1 MGKVSIA
8 FESIGVT
15 LSLSQILPT
24 RIVSERLREMPKYR
38 RILASIQVLGVIE
51 PPMVYPQQGEKDK
64 YLLLDGHLRVRAL
77 EELGEKE
84 LFCLIATDDE
94 AFTYNHKV
102 NQLSPIQ
109 EHFMI
114 MKALNQGVS
123 EDRIAV
129 TLNVDVARIREKRDL
144 LRGVCSEA
152 VDLLKTER
160 VGAAAMREMRRVKA
174 MRQIEMAELM
184 VASRNFS
191 KAYAQCLVTATPT
204 DQLIDLQKPKALNG
218 LHVEDVARIKRELQ
232 AISQDFR
239 LVEESHG
246 RNVLNLVIAGGYLKR
261 LLDNAEVVKYLARR
275 HREVLDQFQQIVE
288 DNSLNEQP

>member
-1 MGKVSIA
+1 M
-8 FESIGVT
+8 
-15 LSLSQILPT
+15 
-24 RIVSERLREMPKYR
+24 RELPKYQ
-38 RILASIQVLGVIE
+38 RILSSIQVLGVIE
-51 PPMVYPQQGEKDK
+51 PPMVYPHQGEEGK

-77 EELGEKE
+77 KELGEDE
-84 LFCLIATDDE
+84 LFCLLATDDV

-102 NQLSPIQ
+102 NQLAPIQ

-114 MKALNQGVS
+114 MKALDQGVS

-144 LRGVCSEA
+144 LRGVCPEA
-152 VDLLKTER
+152 VEILKTER
-160 VGAAAMREMRRVKA
+160 VGAAAIREIRRVKP

-191 KAYAQCLVTATPT
+191 KGYAQCLVTATPA
-204 DQLIDLQKPKALNG
+204 DQVVDPQKPKAVNG
-218 LHVEDVARIKRELQ
+218 LHVDDVARIKRELQ

-261 LLDNAEVVKYLARR
+261 LLENAEVVKYLARR
-275 HREVLDQFQQIVE
+275 HHEVLDQFQQIVE

>member
-1 MGKVSIA
+1 MAEVNIA
-8 FESIGVT
+8 FESKGLT
-15 LSLSQILPT
+15 LSLSQLLPT
-24 RIVSERLREMPKYR
+24 RIVHDRMRELPKYQ
-38 RILASIQVLGVIE
+38 RILSSIQVLGVIE
-51 PPMVYPQQGEKDK
+51 PPMVYPHQGEEGK
-64 YLLLDGHLRVRAL
+64 YLLLDGHLRVRAMQ
-77 EELGEKE
+77 ELGEEE
-84 LFCLIATDDE
+84 LFCLVATDDE

-102 NQLSPIQ
+102 NQLAPIQ

-114 MKALNQGVS
+114 MKALDQGVS
-123 EDRIAV
+123 EDRIAI

-144 LRGVCSEA
+144 LRGVCPEA
-152 VDLLKTER
+152 VELLKTER
-160 VGAAAMREMRRVKA
+160 VGAAAIRELRRVQP

-191 KAYAQCLVTATPT
+191 KDYAQCLITATPT
-204 DQLIDLQKPKALNG
+204 DQLVDPHKPKAVNG
-218 LHVEDVARIKRELQ
+218 LHVDDVARIKRELQ

-261 LLDNAEVVKYLARR
+261 LLENAEVVKYLARR
-275 HREVLDQFQQIVE
+275 HHEVLDQFQQIVE